1 MNIFQTAPGCS
12 IPYPDQIREEY
23 EVREGHSILANISF
37 PHLRP
42 LVEEVF
48 RSLPEPLFFV
58 LQLPLSVQEEQM
70 LRYPRGQAHQ
80 EVLYLDNQSLSQIEA
95 IWESYG
101 SLLLD
106 DGLSQFAIA
115 SQKSNQEIFV
125 QKYKITALFSP
136 QPREFVPLLE
146 RYGLREVKHLVTPWD
161 TFTAATPGECR
172 RVSYEGMDVFLVA
185 EELKK
190 QGMYRYRITEE

>member
-23 EVREGHSILANISF
+23 EVRESHSILANISF

-48 RSLPEPLFFV
+48 HSLPEPLFFV
-58 LQLPLSVQEEQM
+58 LQLPLSVQEEQL
-70 LRYPRGQAHQ
+70 LRYPRGQAGQ

-95 IWESYG
+95 IWQSYG
-101 SLLLD
+101 SLLLA

-115 SQKSNQEIFV
+115 SQKSHQEIFV

-136 QPREFVPLLE
+136 SPGNLSRCWNTTVCGRSSICLPPGTPLPPPLPGSAAGYPT
-146 RYGLREVKHLVTPWD
+146 RGWMCSWWLR
-161 TFTAATPGECR
+161 
-172 RVSYEGMDVFLVA
+172 S
-185 EELKK
+185 
-190 QGMYRYRITEE
+190 